1 MRDPRSFRDLAWQTG
16 LDYVYATSAR
26 LGNLLNGSV
35 PDALA
40 AGTRTPVLLIPGVYE
55 PWRFLLPIGR
65 RLGALG
71 HPVHVLPQLGYNLAP
86 IPDTAAT
93 AQRYLDEHGLEH
105 VTIVGHSKGGLVG
118 KHMMTIDDVA
128 HRIERMVA
136 IASPFSGS
144 TRAKY
149 VPVRTIRPF
158 IPGSELLSTLA
169 ANLEINSRITS
180 IYPETDQV
188 IPNGSFLEGAANV
201 TLPLVGHFR
210 ILSNP
215 AVIDAV
221 VFALRPGVE

>member
-26 LGNLLNGSV
+26 VGNLLSGSV

-65 RLGALG
+65 RLSALG

-93 AQRYLDEHGLEH
+93 AQRYLDDHGLEH
-105 VTIVGHSKGGLVG
+105 VVIVGHSKGGLVG

-128 HRIERMVA
+128 GRIDRLVA

-158 IPGSELLSTLA
+158 IPGSELLSSLS

-215 AVIDAV
+215 AVVDAV